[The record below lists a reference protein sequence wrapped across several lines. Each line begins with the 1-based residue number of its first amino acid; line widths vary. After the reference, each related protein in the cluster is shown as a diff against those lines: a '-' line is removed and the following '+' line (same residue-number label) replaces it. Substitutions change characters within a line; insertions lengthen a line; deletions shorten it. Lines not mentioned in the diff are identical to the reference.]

1 MSIAA
6 LARPA
11 NGESR
16 RHEIVESTESEEER
30 KRHCGRAGHGVIE
43 SPHDSEVT
51 MKGRQTPIEFYY
63 WPGIQGRGE
72 FVRLALED
80 GGAAYVDVAR
90 ERENGL
96 EAMLRLLEGQGP
108 EGRQEPGALPFAPP
122 FVKVGGVVVSQT
134 ANILAF
140 LAPRLGLVPDD
151 EALRA
156 EASQIQLTLADFVDE
171 THDTHHP
178 IAGSLYYEDQK
189 AAAKRRAQNFVKER
203 MPKYLGWLEK
213 VLARN
218 RKSGGQWLVG
228 SDCTYVDLSVFQV
241 VEGLRYAFPN
251 AMALLE
257 PQIPRVVAL
266 HDRVAERSRIA
277 AYLKS
282 KRRQPFNQMGIF
294 RHYPE
299 LDAPSPRRAKR

>member
-1 MSIAA
+1 MK
-6 LARPA
+6 
-11 NGESR
+11 
-16 RHEIVESTESEEER
+16 
-30 KRHCGRAGHGVIE
+30 KRGI
-43 SPHDSEVT
+43 
-51 MKGRQTPIEFYY
+51 PIELYY

-72 FVRLALED
+72 FVRLLLAEA
-80 GGAAYVDVAR
+80 GAAYVDVAR
-90 ERENGL
+90 ERKNGL
-96 EAMLRLLEGQGP
+96 AAMMRCLEG
-108 EGRQEPGALPFAPP
+108 EAPGALPFAPP
-122 FVKVGGVVVSQT
+122 FVKVGAIIVSQT

-151 EALRA
+151 VALCA

-171 THDTHHP
+171 IHDTHHP

-189 AAAKRRAQNFVKER
+189 AAAKRRARHFVTER

-218 RKSGGQWLVG
+218 RKSEGQWLVG

-251 AMALLE
+251 AMRRIE
-257 PQIPRVVAL
+257 PKIPRVVAL
-266 HDRVAERSRIA
+266 RDRVAKRPRIA
-277 AYLKS
+277 RYLKS

-299 LDAPSPRRAKR
+299 LDAPPLVRGSVQVL